1 MSYRGSRSWCP
12 DCSGFATRIQPEASA
27 EDTQR
32 TRHLM
37 PGVPTLIGSAPYRQA
52 YYQSDT
58 APCNRGPVRLSPN
71 TDVKIGGRTD
81 QIKAVSLTP
90 VVGLVRAHL
99 RVQPCVKR
107 RGRAQ
112 LMAGQLATAALRTA
126 VVLALLTHSLTIPW
140 YNIHNIIFLILF
152 LKVNYQGI

>member
-1 MSYRGSRSWCP
+1 MPGQAASGGSHHIVKHIIS
-12 DCSGFATRIQPEASA
+12 RIQRRV
-27 EDTQR
+27 T
-32 TRHLM
+32 
-37 PGVPTLIGSAPYRQA
+37 V
-52 YYQSDT
+52 
-58 APCNRGPVRLSPN
+58 GPVRLSPN

-81 QIKAVSLTP
+81 QIKAVSPTP

-126 VVLALLTHSLTIPW
+126 VVLALLT
-140 YNIHNIIFLILF
+140 
-152 LKVNYQGI
+152 

>member
-1 MSYRGSRSWCP
+1 M
-12 DCSGFATRIQPEASA
+12 
-27 EDTQR
+27 
-32 TRHLM
+32 
-37 PGVPTLIGSAPYRQA
+37 
-52 YYQSDT
+52 
-58 APCNRGPVRLSPN
+58 GPVRLSPN

-81 QIKAVSLTP
+81 QIKAVSPTP

-126 VVLALLTHSLTIPW
+126 VVLALLTHSLTHSIYMD
-140 YNIHNIIFLILF
+140 YNY
-152 LKVNYQGI
+152 KDPYRESY